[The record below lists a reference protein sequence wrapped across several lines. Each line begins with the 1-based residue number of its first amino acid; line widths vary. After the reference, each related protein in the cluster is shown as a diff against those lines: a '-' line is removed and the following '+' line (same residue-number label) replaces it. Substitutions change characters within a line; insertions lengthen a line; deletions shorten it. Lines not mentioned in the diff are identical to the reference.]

1 MFTSGADVVRVVSAR
16 FATPKERALYT
27 EHIGEQP

>member
-1 MFTSGADVVRVVSAR
+1 VVRVVSAR